1 VLSSYQTVELIET
14 FVNYHENIKKCI
26 CIVYDPGLKAIR
38 LRESFIEKFKEQKLT
53 AKELREANITWS
65 EIFQEVP
72 IKIHNPT
79 LIQACIAEY
88 EPDTVAQQNDFDR
101 LNMSMAPFMVQN
113 MESLIE
119 CVDDIVLE
127 QQKVSTYHR
136 NVARQAQQQAAWL
149 QKRKAENLA
158 RRTAGGAGEAGL
170 GAAAPLQHH
179 CSTCCCW
186 CDAAVFLLHRR
197 V

>member
-1 VLSSYQTVELIET
+1 VLGSYQTVELIET
-14 FVNYHENIKKCI
+14 FVNYHENIKKCV
-26 CIVYDPGLKAIR
+26 CIVYDPQRSSRGTLGLKAIR
-38 LRESFIEKFKEQKLT
+38 LRDSFIEKFKEQKLT
-53 AKELREANITWS
+53 AKELREANISWG

-88 EPDTVAQQNDFDR
+88 EPDTVAQQSDFDR

-113 MESLIE
+113 IESLIE

-136 NVARQAQQQAAWL
+136 NMARQAQQQAAWL

-158 RRTAGGAGEAGL
+158 RRVAGEAAGGSAL
-170 GAAAPLQHH
+170 QQYLLPGAG
-179 CSTCCCW
+179 
-186 CDAAVFLLHRR
+186 AVGKD
-197 V
+197 